1 MKGLPEIDPWFDHD
15 HGRVWSV
22 QKIGRQA
29 CNEGKTAIT
38 IGYANGEEMGC
49 EVLSPL
55 EWAPRIADGSLRAD
69 WFGQGGERQQMNG
82 WRICGQWAC

>member
-38 IGYANGEEMGC
+38 IGYANGEEMDAKC
-49 EVLSPL
+49 YLRLSGLL
-55 EWAPRIADGSLRAD
+55 E
-69 WFGQGGERQQMNG
+69 
-82 WRICGQWAC
+82 